1 MKDERIV
8 ELIYENDEQGL
19 REAEVKYRGLCYS
32 IAENI
37 LSLNEDREE
46 CVNDA
51 LLTLWNNIPPER
63 PQNLCAYLS
72 KIVKNIALKRSRSNN
87 AWKRCANYKSAGDD
101 LIDLIPGSSSL
112 AEEYDAKRTGQIINQ
127 FLADQSE
134 RDRDIFVLRFWYRDS
149 VPAISRST
157 GCSES
162 LIKSLLSRM
171 KKKLRAELEKEGIIV

>member
-1 MKDERIV
+1 MNDERIV

-19 REAEVKYRGLCYS
+19 REAEEKYKSLCYS

-37 LSLNEDREE
+37 LTLNEDREE

-51 LLTLWNNIPPER
+51 LLMLWNNIPPER
-63 PQNLCAYLS
+63 PQNLCAYIAR
-72 KIVKNIALKRSRSNN
+72 IVKNIALKRSRSNN
-87 AWKRCANYKSAGDD
+87 AWKRCANYTSAGDE
-101 LIDLIPGSSSL
+101 LLDLIPSNSSV
-112 AEEYDAKRTGQIINQ
+112 AEEYDAKRTGQIINS
-127 FLADQSE
+127 FLAGQSQ

-149 VPAISRST
+149 VPEISRST

-171 KKKLRAELEKEGIIV
+171 KNKLRAELEKEGIIV

>member
-19 REAEVKYRGLCYS
+19 REAEAKYRGLCYS
-32 IAENI
+32 ITESI
-37 LSLNEDREE
+37 LVLHEDREE

-63 PQNLCAYLS
+63 PKNLCAYIS
-72 KIVKNIALKRSRSNN
+72 KIVKNIALKCSRANN

-101 LIDLIPGSSSL
+101 LLDLIPSASSV
-112 AEEYDAKRTGQIINQ
+112 AEEYDAKRTGQIINE
-127 FLADQSE
+127 FLADQSQ
-134 RDRDIFVLRFWYRDS
+134 RDRDIFVLRYWYRDS
-149 VPAISRST
+149 VPEISRST
-157 GCSES
+157 GFSES